1 MKKIFLIFF
10 LFFFSTLS
18 FQKLFPNEITLPPFC
33 SNNEIKTASFEN
45 ESIESIDIEMQNIRK
60 WSKNSLRILIGNFR
74 WIPDKYKKRFKA
86 NVIAS
91 YTNGNKCKLKALIR
105 HHGDQKDHI
114 ELKTNSFSQ
123 SIDVHLKTGNI
134 QGITKFK
141 LLRSQTRGKFQ
152 DEIFLNEILRAM
164 NYLAPRTKIIET
176 KINGYKSKMIFQE
189 KIAKELL
196 EYNSRREGPL
206 LEGDERFVF
215 RLGEKVPDNQISN
228 FSVGMIPLVEKGIN
242 SMLTKMLNSQF
253 VNKSVNHKKLS
264 LNAIKNLNQIYLLY
278 TNNYKN
284 LKNNYYYFDYDLD
297 NNLLGFEDDNKI
309 LLLDTYNLLIQSVNG
324 QHGLAPSNRKFYW
337 NGIENYFEPIT
348 YDSNINLSIKPNFL
362 RLPLSDQF
370 EKSFINAINKLESI
384 DADDIEEKMKKN
396 GVFMKKKEINEKLNI
411 ITANI
416 KILQN
421 IYENMDKDLIK
432 DNQNKMPDESLW
444 VNFYKS
450 LQETAPNTH
459 IVKSIDINGNSK
471 TFEKCN
477 LFTLTCE
484 NLNLDNNQINDL
496 YEGSLIID
504 KEEYQYV
511 GDKLYNENLIS
522 ENLYK
527 KSNIGN
533 SSFFYN
539 KEITI
544 DYLLDKKIL
553 NITQNKVGA
562 RAYFLNG
569 YLDDLEINFI
579 GLKNDV
585 ETIPNFPIDIK
596 TLTGCLSF
604 INLELK
610 NVNVNSSNSSC
621 EDSLNFINTT
631 GHIKNINIVSSYMDA
646 LDIDFS
652 NIAIDNVAIENAKN
666 DCVDLSYGNYN
677 IKNIDV
683 NNCGDKGLSVGEK
696 SNLNVEK
703 YISNR
708 SSIGIAIK
716 DSSKTNIK
724 TANLNESEVCLSA
737 YNKKQEFEGS
747 ILKIENLNCENFIKK
762 INVDA
767 YSKILI
773 DNKNL

>member
-1 MKKIFLIFF
+1 MKKIFFIFF
-10 LFFFSTLS
+10 LFFFSILS
-18 FQKLFPNEITLPPFC
+18 FQKLFSSEKTLPPFC
-33 SNNEIKTASFEN
+33 SNNEIKIASFDN
-45 ESIESIDIEMQNIRK
+45 ETIQSIDIEIQNNRK

-74 WIPDKYKKRFKA
+74 WIPDEYKKRFKA
-86 NVIAS
+86 TVIAN
-91 YTNGNKCKLKALIR
+91 YTNGNKCKFKALIR

-164 NYLAPRTKIIET
+164 NYLTPRTKIIET

-284 LKNNYYYFDYDLD
+284 LKNDYYYFDYDLD

-309 LLLDTYNLLIQSVNG
+309 LILDTYNLLIQSVNG

-384 DADDIEEKMKKN
+384 DVDDIEVKMKKN
-396 GVFMKKKEINEKLNI
+396 GVLMEKKIINEKLNI
-411 ITANI
+411 ITTNV
-416 KILQN
+416 KHLQN
-421 IYENMDKDLIK
+421 MYENMDKDLIK

-450 LQETAPNTH
+450 LQETAPNTY
-459 IVKSIDINGNSK
+459 IVKSNDINGNLNA
-471 TFEKCN
+471 FEKCK

-511 GDKLYNENLIS
+511 GDKLYSENLIS
-522 ENLYK
+522 ENQYK

-533 SSFFYN
+533 STFFYN
-539 KEITI
+539 KGITI

-579 GLKNDV
+579 GFENNV
-585 ETIPNFPIDIK
+585 EKIPNFPIDIK

-621 EDSLNFINTT
+621 EDALNFINTT
-631 GHIKNINIVSSYMDA
+631 GNIKNIDIVSSYMDA

-652 NIAIDNVAIENAKN
+652 NIAIDNVAIESAKN

-696 SNLNVEK
+696 SNLNVEN
-703 YISNR
+703 YISNK
-708 SSIGIAIK
+708 SNIGIAIK
-716 DSSKTNIK
+716 DSSKANIK

-762 INVDA
+762 INMDT

-773 DNKNL
+773 NNRDL